1 MFGIGL
7 PELIVIIVLALIVVG
22 PDKLPDLAK
31 SVARQL
37 LELKKAANSLKET
50 LDDEMSDVDRPWE
63 NDLIEGESAELP
75 PPVQSGEDYS
85 DSADGDEDGDTDTDA
100 DADADANGDEDDGV
114 SGEPLPPV
122 EPEGEDGDFAED
134 DDDYYEAPVEEE
146 NGDEKLS
153 AGDEAR
159 Q

>member
-37 LELKKAANSLKET
+37 LELKKAASSLKET
-50 LDDEMSDVDRPWE
+50 LDEEMSDVDRPWE
-63 NDLIEGESAELP
+63 DDLIEGETVELP
-75 PPVQSGEDYS
+75 PPVEPAEDQP
-85 DSADGDEDGDTDTDA
+85 DSLDEDK
-100 DADADANGDEDDGV
+100 NDEPA
-114 SGEPLPPV
+114 GEPLPPV
-122 EPEGEDGDFAED
+122 EPEGDDGDFAED
-134 DDDYYEAPVEEE
+134 DDDYYEVPSEEE
-146 NGDEKLS
+146 VSKDEQEP
-153 AGDEAR
+153 AAEEAR

>member
-37 LELKKAANSLKET
+37 LELKKAASSLKET
-50 LDDEMSDVDRPWE
+50 LDEEMSDVDRPWE
-63 NDLIEGESAELP
+63 DDLIEGETVELP
-75 PPVQSGEDYS
+75 PPVEPAEDQP
-85 DSADGDEDGDTDTDA
+85 DSLDEDT
-100 DADADANGDEDDGV
+100 NDEPA
-114 SGEPLPPV
+114 GEPLPPV
-122 EPEGEDGDFAED
+122 EPEGDDGDFAED
-134 DDDYYEAPVEEE
+134 DDDYYEVPSEEE
-146 NGDEKLS
+146 VSKDEQES
-153 AGDEAR
+153 AAEEAR